1 MGTLKIIF
9 LLNLIEV
16 KCMYNVI
23 PFMKSEKNVCTPL
36 RLNRALE
43 QETEREHACLG
54 EMEMSVSGEWTY
66 VFKWKKIGLRKVGQ
80 IQVSVT
86 CIARPRAVA
95 FTFEPR
101 N

>member
-1 MGTLKIIF
+1 MYVAGHLCVFHLLLLEIVLWRKALGTLKIIF

-43 QETEREHACLG
+43 QETEREHVW
-54 EMEMSVSGEWTY
+54 ERW
-66 VFKWKKIGLRKVGQ
+66 R
-80 IQVSVT
+80 
-86 CIARPRAVA
+86 
-95 FTFEPR
+95 
-101 N
+101 